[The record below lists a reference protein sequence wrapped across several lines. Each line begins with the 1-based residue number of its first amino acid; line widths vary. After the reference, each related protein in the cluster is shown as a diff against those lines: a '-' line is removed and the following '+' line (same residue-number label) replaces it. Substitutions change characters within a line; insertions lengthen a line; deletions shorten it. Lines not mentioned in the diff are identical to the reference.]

1 MPVHNYHVE
10 RLSEMLQREI
20 GTIISQEMRDP
31 RIPPVVTVTRVKLAQ
46 DIRNATVFV
55 SIFGEDDIK
64 SNALDALTKAAPF
77 IQRVVASRVVVKHFP
92 KLHFKLDNSIE
103 HSQHID
109 ELLKKIQNDLE

>member
-1 MPVHNYHVE
+1 MPVHNFHVE

-20 GTIISQEMRDP
+20 GTIISQELRDP

-55 SIFGEDDIK
+55 SIFGDDDVK
-64 SNALDALTKAAPF
+64 SNGLDALIKAAPF

-92 KLHFKLDNSIE
+92 KLHFKLDTSIE